1 MPTGAVH
8 FHVRWSDSTLDWKAF
23 ETSEEARTHAEEL
36 VLSGETYVIEE
47 FDPTFPRCRGEQ
59 GYRRLPNVK

>member
-1 MPTGAVH
+1 MPTGTVH

-47 FDPTFPRCRGEQ
+47 FDHACPRCRGELR
-59 GYRRLPNVK
+59 YRRLPGLK